1 MSKSLYELEQEMK
14 ELQQKLALVP
24 PSHTASTFPRRD
36 SLIARRRELEWQIS
50 ELQPLLDEA
59 RLNNQL
65 LLEKASIQTPN
76 VESKE
81 EEKNEIEAIETE
93 VETEIEDVIDL
104 VENEEELTI
113 EEEE

>member
-36 SLIARRRELEWQIS
+36 YLIACRRELEWQIN

-65 LLEKASIQTPN
+65 LLEKASIQTSN
-76 VESKE
+76 VESEEKE
-81 EEKNEIEAIETE
+81 ENEIEAIKTE
-93 VETEIEDVIDL
+93 VETEVEDIIDL
-104 VENEEELTI
+104 VENVEEPII